1 MKKSLKTIVVA
12 VATVLTLA
20 FCGKGKETGKGTT
33 NESEKQ
39 EVAKSNDDLKSF
51 MLAGI
56 YTINGYDGI
65 DAVVENVGD
74 ADETDSYTQLLQFP
88 FEQGQE
94 GVTETLST
102 MWNINSKEDLVKRLG
117 DLLNDEKSKTKAW
130 DYARLVNNVNMGY
143 AANYLTKEEGK
154 KWANQA
160 LAKAKTNFKNWD
172 DYHKNFMEGRK
183 AWNKDDEDTAT
194 FEELSKNISAMSVYK
209 NNPLN

>member
-1 MKKSLKTIVVA
+1 MKKTMKTIVVA
-12 VATVLTLA
+12 VATVLTFA
-20 FCGKGKETGKGTT
+20 SCGKGKETGNETT
-33 NESEKQ
+33 NESENQ

-74 ADETDSYTQLLQFP
+74 ADETDSYTQLLEFP

-94 GVTETLST
+94 GAAEMLSN
-102 MWNINSKEDLVKRLG
+102 MWNINSKEDLAKRLG
-117 DLLNDEKSKTKAW
+117 ELLNDEKSKTKAW

-143 AANYLTKEEGK
+143 AANYLTKDEGK
-154 KWANQA
+154 KWASQA